1 MISEFR
7 SQSSQTLL
15 DCDNMITHKTRTNLF
30 HSRQGIS
37 QPNKIFVGEL
47 QDLIND
53 DNSWSFNEQR

>member
-15 DCDNMITHKTRTNLF
+15 DCDNMITHKKRRNLF

-37 QPNKIFVGEL
+37 QPNKIFIGEI

-53 DNSWSFNEQR
+53 DNL

>member
-15 DCDNMITHKTRTNLF
+15 DCDNMITHKTRRNLF

-47 QDLIND
+47 IND